1 MEKVNNSL
9 PPEVEIDT
17 PAKFYIIIMAVR
29 KRNQL
34 NQNSNNAIQT
44 QSEKKKLARKSESKD
59 KNTGDS
65 ENAFNFTLTS
75 KAVILILAIAITV
88 IHRNH
93 VYGMFERERH
103 FSHLSNLERELAFR
117 TEMGLYYSYYKTIIT
132 APTVVQGLY
141 SVMYD
146 NITEYPLTIN
156 VLKRFNLYPE
166 VALGIIYR
174 TYSSFCETFGIKNK
188 MCWTVNRGKD
198 LSPVQSCEGLGEPTY
213 FYVEVVFWLSGIMM
227 GTLFLF
233 GTFLSCSPY
242 GGILTVL
249 SFFYNHGEATRVM
262 WTPPLRESFAFPVLV
277 IQIFLVTICLRIRNP
292 GYKHS
297 AFISIATISF
307 MLPWQFAQFALL
319 TQTVAVFGTYVLGYT
334 DSHKIKVILYGLLIG
349 LLVSYLALFGNEM
362 LLTSFFASCLLTVLI
377 IVNLEPVIEKIRFR
391 IIIIAIQGILL
402 ITGTVGCKIL
412 VSKFLKTADDAHI
425 GEIFRSK
432 FGDFK
437 NFHTMLYT
445 CAKEFD
451 FMEPETPVKLSKT
464 LLLPTVCIVVCFAVL
479 KLLKEEYLA
488 WKSPSSYDMQADR
501 NMRLKPNAE
510 IVYNL
515 FQCAAFTLMA
525 IMIMRL
531 KLFMT
536 PHLCLITSML
546 ASKKIFGWIGSREK
560 QLVLV
565 TIIAAGMTYQ
575 GVTNLQHQWSIMGEY
590 SNVPLEELVDWIN
603 AKTSK
608 NAVFAG
614 PMPTMATVKLT
625 TLRPIVNH
633 PHYEDAGLRERTKK
647 VYSMYSRKPA
657 EELKHLMKE
666 MQVNYVILEDSWCN
680 RRSKPGCQMAEIWD
694 LEDTKNRGKEPL
706 CSILQRDPKPYF
718 KTVFKNAVYSV
729 LKPIK

>member
-1 MEKVNNSL
+1 
-9 PPEVEIDT
+9 
-17 PAKFYIIIMAVR
+17 MAAR

-34 NQNSNNAIQT
+34 IQNSNNANQT
-44 QSEKKKLARKSESKD
+44 HSGKKKLAKKSDFKD
-59 KNTGDS
+59 KITCDS
-65 ENAFNFTLTS
+65 ENALNFTPTT
-75 KAVILILAIAITV
+75 KAITLILAIVITV

-132 APTVVQGLY
+132 APTVVLGLY

-146 NITEYPLTIN
+146 NMTEYPLTIN

-174 TYSSFCETFGIKNK
+174 TYSSFCQTFGIKNK

-213 FYVEVVFWLSGIMM
+213 FYVEVVFWFSGIMM

-233 GTFLSCSPY
+233 GTFLSGSPY

-277 IQIFLVTICLRIRNP
+277 IQIFLVTICLRMRNP

-297 AFISIATISF
+297 AFISIATVSF

-334 DSHKIKVILYGLLIG
+334 DSHKIKVILYGQLIG

-377 IVNLEPVIEKIRFR
+377 IVYLEPVLENIRFR
-391 IIIIAIQGILL
+391 TIIIAIQGILL
-402 ITGTVGCKIL
+402 IIGTVGCKII
-412 VSKFLKTADDAHI
+412 VSKILETADDAHI

-451 FMEPETPVKLSKT
+451 FMEPETPVKLSRT
-464 LLLPTVCIVVCFAVL
+464 LLLPTVFIVVCSVVF
-479 KLLKEEYLA
+479 KLLTEEYLA
-488 WKSPSSYDMQADR
+488 WKSPSSYEMQVDR

-515 FQCAAFTLMA
+515 LQCAAFTLMA

-536 PHLCLITSML
+536 PHLCLISSLL

-560 QLVLV
+560 QLGLV

-575 GVTNLQHQWSIMGEY
+575 GITNLQHQWSIMGEY

-657 EELKHLMKE
+657 EELKRLMKE
-666 MQVNYVILEDSWCN
+666 MKVNYVILEDSWCN

-694 LEDTKNRGKEPL
+694 LEDRKNRGKEPL

-729 LKPIK
+729 LKLI